1 MSMQRSAM
9 RKNKKSK
16 KRKILYTILIILGSF
31 LILSATYAVYLGK
44 KAEMA
49 ANKSFEQLENRKS
62 GSDLR
67 EEDVKPLEDNISIL
81 LVGIDDSENRGF
93 GEGNSRSDSL
103 MVATLNN
110 EDNSV
115 KLVSIPR
122 DTYTYIPEVGYN
134 DKITHA
140 HAYGG
145 TVAAI
150 ETIENLL
157 DIPID
162 YYVRMNF
169 DAFIDV
175 VDALD
180 GVVVDVPYDRL
191 ELDENDKYTIQLK
204 EGRHLLNG
212 QETLALARTRKLDND
227 IERGKR
233 QQMILESLIRRAAS
247 VQSFGKYGDVIE
259 ALGDNIR
266 TDLTFEDMMSF
277 LKYLNNG
284 IPEIETISI
293 AGEDDMTTGVYYW
306 QLNQDELEATKE
318 LLKSHLE
325 LSGYIY
331 NPKSDSEE
339 LELEID
345 DENKLTTS
353 E

>member
-1 MSMQRSAM
+1 MQRSEL
-9 RKNKKSK
+9 RKTKKSK
-16 KRKILYTILIILGSF
+16 KRKILYSILIVLGSF

-44 KAEMA
+44 KAEVA
-49 ANKSFEQLENRKS
+49 ANDSFELLKNRES
-62 GSDLR
+62 GSELR
-67 EEDVKPLEDNISIL
+67 LEDVEPLEDNVSIL
-81 LVGIDDSENRGF
+81 LVGIDDSEKRDF
-93 GEGNSRSDSL
+93 GDGNSRSDSL

-110 EDNSV
+110 KDKSV

-150 ETIENLL
+150 ESVENLL

-169 DAFIDV
+169 EAFIDV

-180 GVVVDVPYDRL
+180 GVVVDVPYDHL
-191 ELDENDKYTIQLK
+191 ELDENDEYTIQLE
-204 EGRHLLNG
+204 EGRQLLDG
-212 QETLALARTRKLDND
+212 REALALARTRKLDND

-233 QQMILESLIRRAAS
+233 QQKILESLIRRAAS

-259 ALGDNIR
+259 ALGNNIR
-266 TDLTFEDMMSF
+266 TDLTFDDMMSF

-284 IPEIETISI
+284 TPDIETISI
-293 AGEDDMTTGVYYW
+293 AGYDDMSTGTYYW
-306 QLNQDELEATKE
+306 QLDEAELETTKE
-318 LLKSHLE
+318 MLKSHLE
-325 LSGYIY
+325 LPGYTYTRPSETEDLDGDGI
-331 NPKSDSEE
+331 PDSEAE
-339 LELEID
+339 TEEQP
-345 DENKLTTS
+345 
-353 E
+353 